1 MSLYKVISSYNFRK
15 WTLPMFLFVLYGFL
29 TYGNYGYFRYNIYGV
44 NTNSFLIN
52 LVYLR
57 MPISL
62 ALASSIIYSSF
73 INKNNKIIIFKKFW
87 DVLLF
92 LIWILFNA
100 LFTLKFVYSFWFVFT
115 FIGFIKF
122 FGYFKGI
129 SSTQTEFISKSL
141 RIILTAYIFG
151 AFFGI
156 ISIPKLAAGSEDIY
170 FSSKTHFAYCVMVVA
185 SLILIINLIN
195 SNIKKMSLWEWTFI
209 LLSVIVL
216 LYSGRRSPTVILL
229 INISL
234 YLLANRYF
242 IIQLLI
248 TISSLF
254 LTYDISDFKTFQRL
268 EKIDFTSN
276 NLYDNSYNERIRL
289 REYYLNEVKNSGYL
303 GVGMGK
309 IDTDNYNSEDLGTH
323 NSFLSVYYQLG
334 IFGLFLWIL
343 IIIKSV
349 YSILRNI
356 NIRHII
362 ITFML
367 FLPFFWL
374 SWVESTFSPGQIMFQ
389 YNLGII
395 ILSRLLK

>member
-1 MSLYKVISSYNFRK
+1 
-15 WTLPMFLFVLYGFL
+15 MFLFVLYGFL
-29 TYGNYGYFRYNIYGV
+29 TYGNYGYFRYDIDGV
-44 NTNSFLIN
+44 NANSFLIN

-62 ALASSIIYSSF
+62 ALASSIMYSSF

-234 YLLANRYF
+234 YFLANRS
-242 IIQLLI
+242 IIIPLLI

-268 EKIDFTSN
+268 EKIDFTGN

-309 IDTDNYNSEDLGTH
+309 IDTYNYNSEDLGTH

-334 IFGLFLWIL
+334 IFGLFLWIV

-356 NIRHII
+356 NIRRII

-374 SWVESTFSPGQIMFQ
+374 SWVESTFNPGQIMFQ

-395 ILSRLLK
+395 ILSRLL